1 MSNYKIT
8 YIITIFI
15 EIKEKLLIYFCIS
28 IQKNEK
34 KKYRNN
40 IFFFKWKRNILCCI
54 LNCDKINI

>member
-28 IQKNEK
+28 IQKNEE

-40 IFFFKWKRNILCCI
+40 IFFFK
-54 LNCDKINI
+54 